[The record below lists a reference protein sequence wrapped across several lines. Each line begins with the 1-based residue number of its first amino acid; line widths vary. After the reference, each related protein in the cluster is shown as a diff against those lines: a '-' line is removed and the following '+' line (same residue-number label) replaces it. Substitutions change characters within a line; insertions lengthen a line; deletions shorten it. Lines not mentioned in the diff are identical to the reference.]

1 MALFESYERRE
12 KQILA
17 KLAEYGIN
25 SIEEAAEVT
34 KAAGLD
40 VLSSEPMAPDSPF
53 MSVKDKNRLL
63 ITPHIAW
70 AAVEARQRLMK
81 IISGQIKD
89 FFNL

>member
-40 VLSSEPMAPDSPF
+40 VYKMIEG
-53 MSVKDKNRLL
+53 
-63 ITPHIAW
+63 
-70 AAVEARQRLMK
+70 
-81 IISGQIKD
+81 ISQSASRMQNG
-89 FFNL
+89 LTL